1 MKMNEIKYKAVLGL
15 FYEVL
20 LENRIENFLLRV
32 SFFKDICIVEFKI
45 HNSTFVFKDK
55 IRTCIHTVLNLQ
67 LIIRAVAQK

>member
-1 MKMNEIKYKAVLGL
+1 MNEIKYKAVLGL
-15 FYEVL
+15 FCEVL

-55 IRTCIHTVLNLQ
+55 IRTCIHTVFEFATDN
-67 LIIRAVAQK
+67 

>member
-1 MKMNEIKYKAVLGL
+1 MNEIKYKAVLGL
-15 FYEVL
+15 FCEVL

-45 HNSTFVFKDK
+45 HNSTFVVKDK